1 MNNLS
6 ASMPAPTP
14 TPAARVKPEDF
25 FSPEE
30 WQSLSARSN
39 WMGLLLVAHCWLV
52 IAAAFAVGVM
62 WPLTI
67 PLAVMLV
74 GNRQLGLFVLMHDA
88 AHGALHANRRVND
101 FVGKW
106 FCGTDLNA
114 YRAYHL
120 QHHRFVQ
127 QTGDPD
133 LILSAPFPVSR
144 GSLKR
149 KMIRDLT
156 GQTFYK
162 QRLGALAA
170 AIKARK
176 AHTTS
181 TPGESWFAILTAEF
195 KRQPLF
201 YSQNVLGLLLFSA
214 AGVWWAWLLMWL
226 LPMMTWLP
234 LITRLR
240 NISEHALVAKD
251 EPDPLRHA
259 RTTHANWLERLFI
272 APYWVNY
279 HCEHHMFTQIAC
291 WKLPLAHHILRTNKV
306 TPRMELQSGYWAML
320 RLASAA
326 PSPNQKPASS
336 GR

>member
-1 MNNLS
+1 M
-6 ASMPAPTP
+6 

-30 WQSLSARSN
+30 WQNLSARSH
-39 WMGLLLVAHCWLV
+39 WMGLLLVAHCWGV
-52 IAAAFAVGVM
+52 IGAAMTIGVL
-62 WPLTI
+62 WPITI
-67 PLAVMLV
+67 PLAVMLI
-74 GNRQLGLFVLMHDA
+74 GNRQLGLFILMHDA

-106 FCGTDLNA
+106 FCGTDLQA

-127 QTGDPD
+127 QTDDPD
-133 LILSAPFPVSR
+133 LILSAPFPISR
-144 GSLKR
+144 DSLKR

-162 QRLGALAA
+162 QRIGALAA
-170 AIKARK
+170 ALK
-176 AHTTS
+176 AHK
-181 TPGESWFAILTAEF
+181 PHESLLAVLIAEF
-195 KRQPLF
+195 KRQPHF
-201 YSQNVLGLLLFSA
+201 YFQNAVGLLLFSA
-214 AGVWWAWLLMWL
+214 AGLWWAWVLMWL

-240 NISEHALVAKD
+240 NISEHALVAKN

-259 RTTHANWLERLFI
+259 RTTQANWLERLFI

-279 HCEHHMFTQIAC
+279 HCEHHMFTQMAC
-291 WKLPLAHHILRTNKV
+291 WKLPLAHRILQRNNV
-306 TPRMELQSGYWAML
+306 TPRMEFQPGYWAML

-326 PSPNQKPASS
+326 
-336 GR
+336 

>member
-1 MNNLS
+1 M
-6 ASMPAPTP
+6 

-30 WQSLSARSN
+30 WQNLSGRSN
-39 WMGLLLVAHCWLV
+39 WVGLLLVAHCWLV
-52 IAAAFAVGVM
+52 IGAAMAIGIM
-62 WPLTI
+62 WPITI
-67 PLAVMLV
+67 PLAVMLI
-74 GNRQLGLFVLMHDA
+74 GNRQLGLFILMHDA

-106 FCGTDLNA
+106 FCGSDLHA

-127 QTGDPD
+127 QSDDPD
-133 LILSAPFPVSR
+133 LILSAPFPISR
-144 GSLKR
+144 DSLKR

-162 QRLGALAA
+162 QRLGTLAA
-170 AIKARK
+170 ALKARK
-176 AHTTS
+176 
-181 TPGESWFAILTAEF
+181 PGESLLAVLMVEL
-195 KRQPLF
+195 KRQPHF
-201 YSQNVLGLLLFSA
+201 YFQNAVGLLLFSA
-214 AGVWWAWLLMWL
+214 AGLWWAWVLMWL

-240 NISEHALVAKD
+240 NISEHALVAKN

-279 HCEHHMFTQIAC
+279 HCEHHMFTQMAC
-291 WKLPLAHHILRTNKV
+291 WKLPLAHRILARNNV
-306 TPRMELQSGYWAML
+306 TARMERQPGYWAML
-320 RLASAA
+320 RLASALA
-326 PSPNQKPASS
+326 QTTPKPTPN
-336 GR
+336 

>member
-1 MNNLS
+1 MH
-6 ASMPAPTP
+6 AAPAP
-14 TPAARVKPEDF
+14 RVKPEDF

-30 WQSLSARSN
+30 WQTLSARSN
-39 WMGLLLVAHCWLV
+39 WVGLLLVAHCWLV
-52 IAAAFAVGVM
+52 IGAAMAIGVM
-62 WPLTI
+62 WPITI
-67 PLAVMLV
+67 PLAVMLI
-74 GNRQLGLFVLMHDA
+74 GNRQLGLFILMHDA

-106 FCGTDLNA
+106 FCGTDLHA

-127 QTGDPD
+127 QTDDPD
-133 LILSAPFPVSR
+133 LILSAPFPISR
-144 GSLKR
+144 DSLKR

-162 QRLGALAA
+162 QRLGALVAA
-170 AIKARK
+170 LKARQ
-176 AHTTS
+176 
-181 TPGESWFAILTAEF
+181 PGDSLLAVLMAEI
-195 KRQPLF
+195 KRQPHF
-201 YSQNVLGLLLFSA
+201 YFQNAMGLLLFSA
-214 AGVWWAWLLMWL
+214 AGLWWAWLLMWL

-240 NISEHALVAKD
+240 NISEHALVAQN

-259 RTTHANWLERLFI
+259 RTTHANLMERVLI

-291 WKLPLAHHILRTNKV
+291 WKLPQAHKILKKNNV
-306 TPRMELQSGYWAML
+306 AHRMELQPGYWAML
-320 RLASAA
+320 RLASA
-326 PSPNQKPASS
+326 
-336 GR
+336 G

>member
-1 MNNLS
+1 M
-6 ASMPAPTP
+6 

-25 FSPEE
+25 FSPQE
-30 WQSLSARSN
+30 WQNLSARSN

-52 IAAAFAVGVM
+52 IAAAMAIGVM
-62 WPLTI
+62 WPITI
-67 PLAVMLV
+67 PLAVMLI
-74 GNRQLGLFVLMHDA
+74 GNRQLGLFILMHDA

-106 FCGTDLNA
+106 FCGTDLHA

-127 QTGDPD
+127 QTDDPD
-133 LILSAPFPVSR
+133 LILSAPFPISR
-144 GSLKR
+144 DSLNR
-149 KMIRDLT
+149 KMTRDLT

-162 QRLGALAA
+162 QRLGALTAA
-170 AIKARK
+170 LKARQ
-176 AHTTS
+176 
-181 TPGESWFAILTAEF
+181 PGDSLLAVLTAEL
-195 KRQPLF
+195 KRQPHF
-201 YSQNVLGLLLFSA
+201 YFQNGMGLLLFSA
-214 AGVWWAWLLMWL
+214 AGLWWAWVLMWL

-240 NISEHALVAKD
+240 NISEHALVAKN

-259 RTTHANWLERLFI
+259 RTTHANLLERVLI

-291 WKLPLAHHILRTNKV
+291 WKLPLAHRILKKNNV
-306 TPRMELQSGYWAML
+306 THRMELQPGYLAML
-320 RLASAA
+320 RLASA
-326 PSPNQKPASS
+326 
-336 GR
+336 G

>member
-1 MNNLS
+1 MT
-6 ASMPAPTP
+6 MPA
-14 TPAARVKPEDF
+14 TPAPRVKPEDF

-30 WQSLSARSN
+30 WQTLSARCN

-52 IAAAFAVGVM
+52 IASAMAIGVM
-62 WPLTI
+62 WPITI
-67 PLAVMLV
+67 PLAVMLI
-74 GNRQLGLFVLMHDA
+74 GNRQLGLFILMHDA
-88 AHGALHANRRVND
+88 AHGALHANRKVND

-106 FCGTDLNA
+106 FCGTDLHA

-127 QTGDPD
+127 QTDDPD
-133 LILSAPFPVSR
+133 LILSAPFPISR
-144 GSLKR
+144 DSLKR

-162 QRLGALAA
+162 QRLGALTAA
-170 AIKARK
+170 LRARN
-176 AHTTS
+176 
-181 TPGESWFAILTAEF
+181 PGESVLAVLITEF
-195 KRQPLF
+195 KRQPHF
-201 YSQNVLGLLLFSA
+201 YFQNAVSLILFSA
-214 AGVWWAWLLMWL
+214 AGLWWAWVLMWL

-240 NISEHALVAKD
+240 NISEHALVAKN

-259 RTTHANWLERLFI
+259 RTTHANLLERVLI

-291 WKLPLAHHILRTNKV
+291 WKLPLAHNILKRNNV
-306 TPRMELQSGYWAML
+306 AHRMELQPGYWAML
-320 RLASAA
+320 RQASAL
-326 PSPNQKPASS
+326 PAT
-336 GR
+336 RQRPDPI